1 MIYTY
6 PKKIM
11 DEFYQLY
18 NKKGS
23 LEKSEDIEILRFI
36 ENNIDTKLIKMS
48 DFSKS
53 VDTQKDLKE
62 VESIIKN
69 NNKK

>member
-1 MIYTY
+1 
-6 PKKIM
+6 M

-69 NNKK
+69 NKKNEIKI

>member
-1 MIYTY
+1 MNFTNFTI
-6 PKKIM
+6 
-11 DEFYQLY
+11 
-18 NKKGS
+18 KKGS

>member
-1 MIYTY
+1 
-6 PKKIM
+6 M

-36 ENNIDTKLIKMS
+36 ENNIATKLIKMS